1 MGLKD
6 QNLAFQWI
14 RDNIKYFGGDPTK
27 VTLDGQSAGGASVTY
42 HALSPKSAGEFLK

>member
-6 QNLAFQWI
+6 QNLALQWI

-27 VTLDGQSAGGASVTY
+27 VTINGQSAGSSSVT
-42 HALSPKSAGEFLK
+42 HQTLSPKSAGI